1 MILTESHELVEKA
14 RELNEK
20 ADYAGAERYANIVL
34 TETSS
39 ADVSYCSAVV
49 ILAESLRRQGKYGQA
64 IDHAETALALAQ
76 EYGYHSIE
84 RTTWSILGNVY
95 RDLGS
100 YDKALGYFGKALTA
114 YEEAGEKFNSA
125 VAMGNIGNIYLKLGS
140 YDMTLEFYGKALA
153 IHEEAGDQLGIARIT
168 GNMGVIYRRIGSFDK
183 ALEYQGK
190 ALAIYKMLDR
200 KLEIANITA
209 NMGYVYGEI
218 GSFDI
223 ALEYIF
229 TALAGYNEI
238 SHKSG
243 IASATGALGSVY
255 LELGSHDKALEYYNK
270 ALSAHE
276 ELGEK
281 SAIARVMGNIGSMY
295 NSLGMYDK
303 ALEYF
308 SKSLNAH
315 QELGEESGVAIDTDN
330 IGCVYL
336 QLGHYNSALEYFGIS
351 LATHQKLG
359 QKAGIAAVTGNI
371 GSMYAM
377 REFSGYDTR
386 KAEEYLQY
394 ALALNQEYNA
404 KKKLYE
410 NHLALVQLLAQ
421 ENRWQEAYGHYAE
434 YHKFE
439 KEVQSDEATKKA
451 QMLEHRRKIEEAERD
466 RQFKIAQHKVTVELL
481 HKTLPPSIATRL
493 INGEKNIAD
502 KFDAVS
508 VLFADIVGFTPLAAH
523 KEPKEMVKL
532 LNTLF
537 TRFDRLTEYWGVE
550 RIKTIGDAYMA
561 AAGAPEP
568 CNDHAGRIA
577 GFAVA
582 ILEESQRFSNETG
595 ENIQLRIGMS
605 SGEVVGAVV
614 GETKFSY
621 DLWSDTVNTA
631 SRMESH
637 GEGGKIHCSEAFA
650 KALAQISP
658 SQTLLRKDGYYSFS
672 FSDREEW
679 EGVLSERGDIEIKGK
694 GRMRTYFLEKRQY

>member
-1 MILTESHELVEKA
+1 MILTELHELVEKA

-20 ADYAGAERYANIVL
+20 ADYAGAERYANIVV
-34 TETSS
+34 TETSPT
-39 ADVSYCSAVV
+39 DISYCSAVV

-76 EYGYHSIE
+76 KYEYHSSE
-84 RTTWSILGNVY
+84 RATWSILGNIY

-100 YDKALGYFGKALTA
+100 YDKALEYFGKALTA
-114 YEEAGEKFNSA
+114 HQEAEEKFSSA
-125 VAMGNIGNIYLKLGS
+125 IIMGNIGNVYLKLGS

-153 IHEEAGDQLGIARIT
+153 MYEEAGDQLGIARIT
-168 GNMGVIYRRIGSFDK
+168 GNMGIVYRRIGSFDK

-190 ALAIYKMLDR
+190 ALALHKMLDR
-200 KLEIANITA
+200 KLELANATA
-209 NMGYVYGEI
+209 NMGYIYGEI
-218 GSFDI
+218 GSFDK

-229 TALAGYNEI
+229 AALSDYNDI

-243 IASATGALGSVY
+243 IASATSALGNVY
-255 LELGSHDKALEYYNK
+255 LELGSYDKALEYYNK

-281 SAIARVMGNIGSMY
+281 SAIARVMGNIGNVH
-295 NSLGMYDK
+295 NSLGAYDK

-315 QELGEESGVAIDTDN
+315 KELGEESGVAIYTDN
-330 IGCVYL
+330 IGSVYL
-336 QLGHYNSALEYFGIS
+336 HLGHYDMALEYFGKS
-351 LATHQKLG
+351 LATHKALG
-359 QKAGIAAVTGNI
+359 QKSGIASATGNI
-371 GSMYAM
+371 GSVYAM
-377 REFSGYDTR
+377 PEFSGYDTR
-386 KAEEYLQY
+386 KAEEYLQH

-410 NHLALVQLLAQ
+410 NHLALAQLLVQ
-421 ENRWQEAYGHYAE
+421 ENRWQEAYSHYTQ
-434 YHKFE
+434 YHKLE

-451 QMLEHRRKIEEAERD
+451 QMLEHRRKVEEAERD
-466 RQFKIAQHKVTVELL
+466 RQLKIAQHKVTVELL

-508 VLFADIVGFTPLAAH
+508 VLFADIVGFTPLAAQ
-523 KEPKEMVKL
+523 KEPKKMVEL

-537 TRFDRLTEYWGVE
+537 THFDRLTEYWGVE

-582 ILEESQRFSNETG
+582 ILEESQRFSKEIG
-595 ENIQLRIGMS
+595 ENIQLRIGIS

-621 DLWSDTVNTA
+621 DLWSDAVNTA

-650 KALAQISP
+650 KALAYISP
-658 SQTLLRKDGYYSFS
+658 AQTLFRKDGCYSF
-672 FSDREEW
+672 FLSDKEDW
-679 EGVLSERGDIEIKGK
+679 KGVLFERGEIEIKGK
-694 GRMRTYFLEKRQY
+694 GMMQTFFLERRNR